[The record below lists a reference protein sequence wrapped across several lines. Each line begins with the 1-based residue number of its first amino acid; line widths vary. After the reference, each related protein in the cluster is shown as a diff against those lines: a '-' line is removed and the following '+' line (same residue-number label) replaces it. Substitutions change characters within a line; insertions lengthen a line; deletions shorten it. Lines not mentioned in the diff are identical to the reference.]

1 MDRLSSPYK
10 DSVRTLCHGSGKQ
23 SQRLRVGVDSRSIRR
38 ASLCRTCDG
47 LLPCR
52 RHGTWR
58 VGLPWECPLRT
69 PCRGTAG
76 SGCPEAGARAVEVAM
91 DLGQLGARDCL
102 PSVSGLDQ
110 DLEQKLTLQEQDAA
124 IVKNMRSE
132 LARLPTVERELRQLR
147 EENACLR

>member
-1 MDRLSSPYK
+1 
-10 DSVRTLCHGSGKQ
+10 
-23 SQRLRVGVDSRSIRR
+23 
-38 ASLCRTCDG
+38 
-47 LLPCR
+47 
-52 RHGTWR
+52 
-58 VGLPWECPLRT
+58 
-69 PCRGTAG
+69 
-76 SGCPEAGARAVEVAM
+76 M
-91 DLGQLGARDCL
+91 DLGQLGAHDCL

>member
-1 MDRLSSPYK
+1 
-10 DSVRTLCHGSGKQ
+10 
-23 SQRLRVGVDSRSIRR
+23 
-38 ASLCRTCDG
+38 
-47 LLPCR
+47 
-52 RHGTWR
+52 
-58 VGLPWECPLRT
+58 
-69 PCRGTAG
+69 
-76 SGCPEAGARAVEVAM
+76 M